1 MNLTIYMKSGN
12 AIKLT
17 QVKDYTI
24 KNTGNEISSLLIEQD
39 LSWWLFPRRL
49 LVKTVDLS
57 QIEAVVRH

>member
-12 AIKLT
+12 AIKIT
-17 QVKDYTI
+17 RVKAYTF
-24 KNTGNEISSLLIEQD
+24 KNTGNGIFEIVLEQD

-49 LVKTVDLS
+49 LVKTIDLS